1 MVIHKKV
8 ITGGKAIKMRGSFL
22 RFKPLEY
29 PLHNFIFSPN
39 TCSMCDIVQLL
50 SGLNER
56 SSKAPLKL
64 RNNKSSKT
72 QIVVLVHGIQ
82 PAKVMTT
89 ICKQLHGK
97 GEKEGL
103 SLKIAICSQ
112 NNGN

>member
-1 MVIHKKV
+1 MVINKKV

-22 RFKPLEY
+22 RFKPL
-29 PLHNFIFSPN
+29 HNFSFSPN
-39 TCSMCDIVQLL
+39 TCSICDIVQLL

-56 SSKAPLKL
+56 SSKALLKL

-72 QIVVLVHGIQ
+72 QVVVLVHGIQ

-97 GEKEGL
+97 GEKGGL